1 MPKHQLIK
9 KSLPELMTRPVY
21 EIMLIAWIESRAVL
35 GPGFRVSTSIMA
47 FMKHY
52 GIPEEHWSYDSAM
65 AFYYN
70 NLNASNSMKHEALNH
85 KCETFK
91 SI

>member
-1 MPKHQLIK
+1 MPKDQLIK
-9 KSLPELMTRPVY
+9 KSLPEMMTRPVY
-21 EIMLIAWIESRAVL
+21 EIMLIAWIESRATMSNS
-35 GPGFRVSTSIMA
+35 FKVSTSIIA

-52 GIPEEHWSYDSAM
+52 NIPEEYWSYDSAM

-70 NLNASNSMKHEALNH
+70 NLNASNSMKFLVLE
-85 KCETFK
+85 KKVGTFK